1 MLNDFATFLKHL
13 RQDLKYFSRVFL
25 LIGIIFESRE
35 KLVNLNPWI
44 TEIIQFCDYTE
55 VYLEFNKHL

>member
-35 KLVNLNPWI
+35 KLDNLI
-44 TEIIQFCDYTE
+44 RELLKLFSFVIIQRCI
-55 VYLEFNKHL
+55 

>member
-35 KLVNLNPWI
+35 KLVNLI
-44 TEIIQFCDYTE
+44 RELLKLFSFVIIQRLTDS
-55 VYLEFNKHL
+55 